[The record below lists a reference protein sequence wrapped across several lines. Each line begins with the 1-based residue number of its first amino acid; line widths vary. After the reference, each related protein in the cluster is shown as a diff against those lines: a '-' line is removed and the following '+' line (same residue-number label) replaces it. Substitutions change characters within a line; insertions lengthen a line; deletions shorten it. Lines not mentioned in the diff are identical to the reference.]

1 LSAGSADTTP
11 TNSGMEKYKIE
22 RTKTT
27 FDGVFVFQM
36 EKARRI

>member
-1 LSAGSADTTP
+1 
-11 TNSGMEKYKIE
+11 MEKYKIK